1 MKPKIMPQGGA
12 APRTGLLS
20 KKGLSIFTLSMINVA
35 AVVSL
40 RGLPAEAE
48 YGLGSIFYY
57 LFAAVCFL
65 VPVSLVAAEMTTAY
79 PQKGGVF
86 RWVGQA
92 FSPLFGFIAVFL
104 QWLQNSIWFPTVL
117 TFAAV
122 SIAFVGPSQAGSL
135 ALSANIWYTLAIVL
149 AVYWVATITNLFGVK
164 LSGAISKW
172 GSIIGT
178 IIPGAILIL
187 LGAWYV
193 ISGGVIQM
201 PIHASDLLPDLTNF
215 NNLNL
220 AVSIFLF
227 YAGMEMSAVHIKD
240 VDNPQRNYPR
250 AILIASAITVA
261 VFVLGTL
268 ALGFVIPQDS
278 INLTQSLLVGYNTL
292 FAYIGIP
299 WAGEVVALFLAIGVF
314 AGVSTW
320 IGGPSKGLLSVGRA
334 GYLPKFLQKTNAH
347 GIQSNILLVQAAIV
361 TVLCVFFVLL
371 PSVQSAYQILSGM
384 TVAMYLIMYI
394 LMFAA
399 FLKMRAYGQLKHA
412 TFRAP
417 LGWFWGI
424 LGLVGAVAALFLS
437 YYPPSQIPVGSP
449 TFWVVSLI
457 VGTLIGVAIP
467 IVVYA
472 LRKKSWIDPKS
483 DFEKFTYEK

>member
-1 MKPKIMPQGGA
+1 MKQK
-12 APRTGLLS
+12 LLAN
-20 KKGLSIFTLSMINVA
+20 KGLSIFTLSMINVA

-92 FSPLFGFIAVFL
+92 FSPLFGFIAIFL

-122 SIAFVGPSQAGSL
+122 SIAFVGPHQSGDL
-135 ALSANIWYTLAIVL
+135 ALSANVWYTLAIVL
-149 AVYWVATITNLFGVK
+149 LVYWAATFANMFGMR
-164 LSGAISKW
+164 LSGVISKW
-172 GSIIGT
+172 GTIIGT
-178 IIPGAILIL
+178 LVPGAILII
-187 LGAWYV
+187 LGVWYV
-193 ISGGVIQM
+193 VSGGPIQM
-201 PIHASDLLPDLTNF
+201 PMHASDLMPDLMHFRT
-215 NNLNL
+215 LNL

-250 AILIASAITVA
+250 AIMIAAAITVSL
-261 VFVLGTL
+261 FILGTL
-268 ALGFVIPQDS
+268 ALGFVIPQDK

-292 FAYIGIP
+292 FAYVGIP
-299 WAGEVVALFLAIGVF
+299 WAGQIVALLLAIGVF

-320 IGGPSKGLLSVGRA
+320 IGGPSKGLLAVGRA
-334 GYLPKFLQKTNAH
+334 GYLPKFLQKVNSH

-361 TVLCVFFVLL
+361 SVLCIFFVLL

-399 FLKMRAYGQLKHA
+399 YLKMKAVGQLRQAPFHA
-412 TFRAP
+412 PF
-417 LGWFWGI
+417 GWFWGI
-424 LGLVGAVAALFLS
+424 LGLLGCTLAFFLS

-449 TFWVVSLI
+449 VFWVSSLI
-457 VGTLIGVAIP
+457 VGTIVGVAIP
-467 IVVYA
+467 IIIYYM
-472 LRKKSWIDPKS
+472 RKPSWIDPNS
-483 DFEKFTYEK
+483 GFEKFTYQK